1 MRAKFDFILR
11 VLIALCAAG
20 VIAAFFQP
28 WVKGPGGPV
37 SAPHL
42 REVLEGPH
50 KLLSLFN
57 QDNRVSLNYR
67 LAPYLWALP
76 VSAGTTMVLTLIPGG
91 PALPALVT
99 GGVAWVSSAYFR
111 SEVRQMPF
119 HREGPGVGMTQR
131 LGMLLLLFGVLR
143 LLLRR
148 KGKRW

>member
-11 VLIALCAAG
+11 ILIALCAAG

-42 REVLEGPH
+42 RETLEGPH
-50 KLLSLFN
+50 KLLSLFK

-76 VSAGTTMVLTLIPGG
+76 ASAGMTLVLTLIPGG

-99 GGVAWVSSAYFR
+99 GGVAWVSTAYFQ

-119 HREGPGVGMTQR
+119 HREGPGVGLTQR
-131 LGMLLLLFGVLR
+131 LGYLLLLFSVLR
-143 LLLRR
+143 IPLGGKGRR
-148 KGKRW
+148 G